1 MISVIHPWEL
11 SCWATG
17 WANSKK
23 RSHNLFFSCS
33 MISLVVVKGN
43 CDRCKKITIQISSE
57 CQSGRIRL
65 KLAATKAVGGW
76 MEISGDRTSV
86 ILSLM
91 VIWGEL
97 WQKLDFGHIEAKNL
111 LIGLG

>member
-1 MISVIHPWEL
+1 
-11 SCWATG
+11 
-17 WANSKK
+17 
-23 RSHNLFFSCS
+23 
-33 MISLVVVKGN
+33 
-43 CDRCKKITIQISSE
+43 
-57 CQSGRIRL
+57 
-65 KLAATKAVGGW
+65 